1 MTTNAHKSAYALAL
15 ALVASLSFTTTASAD
30 AGQGAFRLGA
40 DVPVLG
46 LQHFPGDFGSYTTF
60 QFGLWST
67 NVARPQVGASIAFQI
82 IEPLVIGA
90 RAGFG
95 ALWTETGPADSTSG
109 VIALVPFLEYM
120 FGDGT
125 IRPFIG
131 GQAGFQ
137 IFFPDGGDAQGWFV
151 GGGLGGVHIF
161 ATPGFSISPTLM
173 LDFLYR
179 GDAERAG
186 FGMTGLVTLNGWIN

>member
-1 MTTNAHKSAYALAL
+1 MTTYARKGAYALTLAL
-15 ALVASLSFTTTASAD
+15 AASLSLTTTASAD

-40 DVPVLG
+40 DVPVLS
-46 LQHFPGDFGSYTTF
+46 LQHFPSDFGSVTVF

-67 NVARPQVGASIAFQI
+67 NLARPQLGASFGYQV
-82 IEPLVIGA
+82 IEPLIIGA

-95 ALWTETGPADSTSG
+95 VALLDAGAVDDTQGL
-109 VIALVPFLEYM
+109 IAIVPFIEYM
-120 FGDGT
+120 FGEGT
-125 IRPFIG
+125 VRPFIG
-131 GQAGFQ
+131 AQAGFQ
-137 IFFPDGGDAQGWFV
+137 VIFPDRSDAQAWFV

-186 FGMTGLVTLNGWIN
+186 FGLSGIVTLNGWIN

>member
-1 MTTNAHKSAYALAL
+1 MQRILRRGAIPLVVAAALA
-15 ALVASLSFTTTASAD
+15 SMTATARAD

-40 DVPVLG
+40 DVPVLS
-46 LQHFPGDFGSYTTF
+46 LQHFPGDFGDVTIF

-67 NVARPQVGASIAFQI
+67 NIARPQVGLSFGYQVTDA
-82 IEPLVIGA
+82 LVIGA

-95 ALWTETGPADSTSG
+95 VFVQDIGGLGDNTTGVVALIPY
-109 VIALVPFLEYM
+109 LEYM
-120 FGDGT
+120 FLEGN
-125 IRPFIG
+125 IRPFVG
-131 GQAGFQ
+131 AEAGFQ
-137 IFFPDGGDAQGWFV
+137 VLFPEDSDAQAWFV
-151 GGGLGGVHIF
+151 GGALGGVHIF

-186 FGMTGLVTLNGWIN
+186 FGLTGLVTLNGWIN